1 MRSKMK
7 LPDITMKLSE
17 YGRRFLRLPLRLDK
31 HNKGYVDFY
40 IGPKKLRKLVDNEV
54 ITSPNKLLTDC
65 KALQK
70 DLFKQ
75 GYDKKRERYLEKL
88 LRAMETSIEI
98 LNGTEISIKEQFLR
112 LYDVVL
118 QPVKE
123 SELDNLKEEFNA
135 AYGGPGSLEKR
146 MNDLRVRRTV
156 PEGKVFELFKKALNI
171 TRERTKELFVDLLL
185 ENEHINIELVK
196 NNNSNEA
203 KWACYNWYLGNLR
216 SRIEVNPNYNMY
228 WTVFLSAAAH
238 EGYPGHHT
246 EFVVKEQRLYR
257 ELNQFE
263 HSILLLNS
271 PKLIICEGIADIAVN
286 VLFSYR
292 DQVEISLREFCLDS
306 SKVSSTKAL
315 IAQSKIKGKMS
326 LFWYNFSYHALID
339 GWNEEKLIR
348 YGTSF
353 EIYSQVNIK
362 NRIKLL
368 FNPVHST
375 TTFSYNIGSKLI
387 INKYGRFPSVNDF
400 RDLLINPILPSDLA

>member
-1 MRSKMK
+1 MN
-7 LPDITMKLSE
+7 LSDF
-17 YGRRFLRLPLRLDK
+17 GRKFLCLAHRIDK

-40 IGPKKLRKLVDNEV
+40 IGPKEIRKIVDNEA
-54 ITSPNKLLTDC
+54 IISPSKLLTDC

-75 GYDKKRERYLEKL
+75 GYDKNRERYLEKML
-88 LRAMETSIEI
+88 TAMRTSIEI
-98 LNGTEISIKEQFLR
+98 INGAEIPFKEQFLR
-112 LYDVVL
+112 LYDVAL
-118 QPVKE
+118 QPVNE

-135 AYGGPGSLEKR
+135 AYGGLGSLEKR

-171 TRERTKELFVDLLL
+171 TRGRTKELFIDLLP

-203 KWACYNWYLGNLR
+203 KWAYYNWYLGNFR

-228 WTVFLSAAAH
+228 WTAFLSAAAH

-246 EFVVKEQRLYR
+246 EFVVKEQKLYR

-271 PKLIICEGIADIAVN
+271 PKLIISEGIANIAVN
-286 VLFSYR
+286 MLCDYR
-292 DQVEISLREFCLDS
+292 EQADINLRDFCPDS
-306 SKVSSTKAL
+306 SKEDSL
-315 IAQSKIKGKMS
+315 EIIMAQNRVKGKMS
-326 LFWYNFSYHALID
+326 LYLHNLAYCALID
-339 GWNEEKLIR
+339 GWSEERLIK
-348 YGTSF
+348 YATSF
-353 EIYSQVNIK
+353 EIFSQENIK
-362 NRIKLL
+362 NRIKLI

-375 TTFSYNIGSKLI
+375 TAFSYNIGSKLI
-387 INKYGRFPSVNDF
+387 INKYGEFPSAKNF
-400 RDLLINPILPSDLA
+400 RNLLINPILPSDLA